1 MNERTNERMNETKRT
16 NERMNEKKFDVQK
29 LVIDKPRVGWVL
41 YFFVDVI

>member
-1 MNERTNERMNETKRT
+1 MNERTNERTKRNERT

-41 YFFVDVI
+41 